1 MLSDMS
7 DKKPRPKDLLELG
20 ERVRSARQEAKLTQA
35 DLSKRAGIARDT
47 LSRLE
52 RGEPVDTP
60 TLTRVLSALG
70 YRMELQRMRLRAAD
84 MRRKYAHL
92 HEDAQ

>member
-1 MLSDMS
+1 MS
-7 DKKPRPKDLLELG
+7 DKKPLQSMLELG
-20 ERVRSARQEAKLTQA
+20 DRIRSARQQAKLTQA

-60 TLTRVLSALG
+60 TLMRVLSALG
-70 YRMELQRMRLRAAD
+70 HRLELQRTRLRAAD

-92 HEDAQ
+92 HEDEE

>member
-1 MLSDMS
+1 MS
-7 DKKPRPKDLLELG
+7 DKKPLQGLLELG
-20 ERVRSARQEAKLTQA
+20 DRIRSARREAKVTQA

-60 TLTRVLSALG
+60 TLMHVLSALG
-70 YRMELQRMRLRAAD
+70 HRLELQRIRLRAAD

-92 HEDAQ
+92 HGDEE

>member
-1 MLSDMS
+1 MSDMS
-7 DKKPRPKDLLELG
+7 DKPPTKGLLELG
-20 ERVRSARQEAKLTQA
+20 ERLRSARQEARLTQA

-52 RGEPVDTP
+52 RGEPVDTS
-60 TLTRVLSALG
+60 TLMRVLTALG
-70 YRMELQRMRLRAAD
+70 YRMELQRTRLRAAD

-92 HEDAQ
+92 HEDAE